1 MRTSIISINDL
12 GKKVAFVNGNRAI
25 NKKNLKQKMDSIKEC
40 GQLTPIIIVDGEEAA
55 KEGLILVDCKT
66 KNEVPA
72 NEVTNYVVDI
82 EGQHRYT
89 AIMELRRLDEK
100 NSSSFAPTD
109 IIAMYAQNP
118 KGVTIKKLI
127 SELNRTSVV
136 WDGKDYIT
144 GAALCN
150 PNNELL
156 QYAKELADMKSVKAN
171 DNLPT
176 NGYPVSTISK
186 LVTFGTG
193 LDKAKLA
200 TCMDEGTDNLPTSNI
215 ERAKKILETATNV
228 GFEHKYLAHKY
239 FIDWFIDEQTNK
251 GIEKVCEMITKLTP
265 AEVKAITLIKGENY
279 LAEIRKI
286 VRRENVEE

>member
-1 MRTSIISINDL
+1 ML
-12 GKKVAFVNGNRAI
+12 
-25 NKKNLKQKMDSIKEC
+25 
-40 GQLTPIIIVDGEEAA
+40 
-55 KEGLILVDCKT
+55 LILKDST
-66 KNEVPA
+66 
-72 NEVTNYVVDI
+72 D
-82 EGQHRYT
+82 
-89 AIMELRRLDEK
+89 IMELRKLDEK
-100 NSSSFAPTD
+100 NNSSFAPND

-118 KGVTIKKLI
+118 KGVNIKKLI
-127 SELNRTSVV
+127 SELNRTSIV

-156 QYAKELADMKSVKAN
+156 QYAKELADMKSVKSS
-171 DNLPT
+171 DNLPS

-200 TCMDEGTDNLPTSNI
+200 TCMDDGTDSLPTANI

-239 FIDWFIDEQTNK
+239 FIDWIIDEQNIK
-251 GIEKVCEMITKLTP
+251 SIDEVCKIVRTLTP
-265 AEVKAITLIKGENY
+265 AGVKTITQIKGENY
-279 LAEIRKI
+279 LAEIRKV
-286 VRRENVEE
+286 VRLKNVEE